1 MLQFWRKQ
9 LCTTLPAIVEYN
21 TFNYLHKIFM
31 VTELQVFDFVQVTV
45 NAPLVQVSLIWI
57 THSRTHTLTRISVN
71 NNNNNNN
78 ERMSI
83 IVT

>member
-31 VTELQVFDFVQVTV
+31 VTELQVFEFVQVTV
-45 NAPLVQVSLIWI
+45 NASLVQVSLVWI
-57 THSRTHTLTRISVN
+57 TRSRMHTLTRISVN
-71 NNNNNNN
+71 AA
-78 ERMSI
+78 
-83 IVT
+83 